1 MGFQFSLNALSAVF
15 MFVGAI
21 APAYFALKV
30 NNRSLRALSVL
41 LSVFLVL
48 HGAYHLA
55 SLFAGEFFGVISDQ
69 ILEPLSWLTLVFFAI
84 YYGRRVG

>member
-1 MGFQFSLNALSAVF
+1 MGFEFSLNALSAVF
-15 MFVGAI
+15 MFVAAI

-41 LSVFLVL
+41 LSIFLVL

-55 SLFAGEFFGVISDQ
+55 SVFEVEFFEVIGDQ

-84 YYGRRVG
+84 YYSRRVG